1 MKFPYFH
8 PKPDES
14 YQYMRF
20 PLLNGV
26 LLTLATSLL
35 VIGCRTAP
43 KARPFS
49 SIKEVTISA
58 HRGGPLPGYPENAF
72 ETLIHTASK
81 VDGIMLEIDVQ
92 PTLDSVLILMHD
104 KTLDRTTT
112 LQGLV
117 KDHTLDEIEKGFLL
131 DGDGQQTLFKVPTLE
146 AVFKW
151 LQKEN
156 AFLSLD
162 VKDKTIFPQL
172 ITLIRKYDLI
182 DKTEVITYTLHN
194 AELVHRYDAQVNLS
208 VSLGSITVLEK
219 LLLTQ
224 INCNKVAAF
233 TGLSLKD
240 PQFYEKLRKQGMVVT
255 LGTIGNLDN
264 RAKARGIQLYKDC
277 KQLGVDRI
285 ATDNYQA
292 VFQALAEK

>member
-1 MKFPYFH
+1 MKSVKRHVLWLLAAIFFTFH
-8 PKPDES
+8 S
-14 YQYMRF
+14 
-20 PLLNGV
+20 
-26 LLTLATSLL
+26 
-35 VIGCRTAP
+35 CRTAVATSVAP
-43 KARPFS
+43 D
-49 SIKEVTISA
+49 IKKVTISA
-58 HRGGPLPGYPENAF
+58 HRGGPLPGYPENAL
-72 ETLIHTASK
+72 ETLKHT
-81 VDGIMLEIDVQ
+81 VRQVEGIMMEIDVQ

-117 KDHTLDEIEKGFLL
+117 KDHTLDEIAKGFLV
-131 DGDGQQTLFKVPTLE
+131 DGNGQQTLFKVPTLE

-151 LQKEN
+151 VQKEN

-172 ITLIRKYDLI
+172 IALIRKYDLI
-182 DKTEVITYTLHN
+182 DKTEVITYTLPN
-194 AELVHRYDAQVNLS
+194 AELVHQYDADINLS
-208 VSLGSITVLEK
+208 VSLGSSKVLEK
-219 LLLTQ
+219 LLQTR
-224 INCNKVAAF
+224 INCNKIAAF

-240 PQFYEKLRKQGMVVT
+240 SQYYQKLRKQGMVVT

-264 RAKARGIQLYKDC
+264 RAKARGVQLYKDW

-292 VFQALAEK
+292 VYQALTEK